1 MNSNHTSVNSP
12 RRYYIVMWSMAVVMV
27 VLFAACLVF
36 GSVDIP
42 LGDVL
47 GSLTGSEVSRATSR
61 VIVLETRLPM
71 ACTAMLA
78 GAALSIAGLLMQ
90 TTFDNPLAGPSI
102 LGISTGSSLGVAI
115 VMLAL
120 GGSIGGVLGSSLSAL
135 IGALLGAGVIML
147 VLLAFSSIVKNSV
160 MLLII
165 GIMVSHLASSAISLL
180 NFFSTQEG
188 VHSYVI
194 WGLGNFSG
202 VTLERLPIFAILVI
216 ASVMLSMMLVK
227 PLNALLLGARYAENL
242 GVNIRGTRNRLL
254 VLSGVLTAVVTA
266 FCGPI
271 GFIGLIVPHI
281 ARLSLRS
288 SNHIVLLPA
297 TALAGAV
304 VALLCTLISVVPSAS
319 GIIPINAITP
329 IIGVPIIIYIIVNR
343 KRIAYFN

>member
-27 VLFAACLVF
+27 MLFAACLVF

-47 GSLTGSEVSRATSR
+47 GSLTGGEVSRATSR

-216 ASVMLSMMLVK
+216 ASVLLSMMLVK